1 MASFYIL
8 GELLPVPGALHG
20 LPHTLKDTAALLH
33 VLGELLVLLRVQ
45 KEQLSSQLLL
55 FVQGTSLVVS
65 HVLKGSLELLFA
77 PR

>member
-33 VLGELLVLLRVQ
+33 VRGELLVLL
-45 KEQLSSQLLL
+45 
-55 FVQGTSLVVS
+55 FVLGAFLVVS
-65 HVLKGSLELLFA
+65 HALKDPLKLLSS
-77 PR
+77 PRQQQGLVCAQGAY